1 MTPVTRISESKAVR
15 FGRRPAIAFVLS
27 GLLVIGAMLI
37 VLWQYGQKFHAGY
50 QDYAAAVSSPASLE
64 LVQLL
69 FHTAQRSRELALS
82 TTDSQLRNSLMEQ
95 ARTADQ
101 QIGREMEQY
110 ARLVTT
116 VEEIQFLKRLRRQ
129 RLELTECSDQ
139 LLTETQISGSGN
151 LTDRFLRDS
160 RDGREQILATLSR
173 LRELHGI
180 QLQEQFA
187 DWQGQADH
195 AFWQMAVVLVAL
207 VLAGGCLA
215 WYLYQARLTAAAES
229 EQLLQGVLDALSE
242 PLFVLDEK
250 HNVCLLNT
258 ACRVRMGRR
267 EEEVTGRPLLEAFPF
282 LAGTE
287 LALAISEVT
296 PATGLRI
303 IPQTTLTGGGSAE
316 YEIRVIPFTHG
327 VTVTARDI
335 TRQKRIEQS
344 VRQSEEQFRAI
355 FFSSPLPM
363 MVCDSNTQEII
374 EVNEQFIHC
383 YGYSRMELLRMR
395 LADLHRSEDSSEW
408 LQILLHPR
416 NGAHSQVEAQH
427 RRRNQSLLIVQLTGS
442 LLNWQEREAV
452 VVAVQ
457 DITVRKRTESVLQL
471 REAQLHEAKK
481 FTDQI
486 ISNAGEGIMVAD
498 RWMRHLLWNRR
509 MEDLTGIPARAATG
523 RPAEDN
529 LPGLS
534 REVLEKCHRQAL
546 KGEIVTSPAF
556 LLRRPEGTEIHLF
569 ATFAPN
575 RNMEGEIIGTIALV
589 REVSPHKPIND
600 AQDAHHFSASG
611 SCQPLTITRA

>member
-1 MTPVTRISESKAVR
+1 MTSVTRISESKAVR
-15 FGRRPAIAFVLS
+15 FGRRPATAFVLS
-27 GLLVIGAMLI
+27 GMLVIGAMLI
-37 VLWQYGQKFHAGY
+37 VLWQYGQKFHSGY

-64 LVQLL
+64 LIQSL
-69 FHTAQRSRELALS
+69 FHTAQHSRELALS
-82 TTDSQLRNSLMEQ
+82 TTDSQLRNLLMEQ

-101 QIGREMEQY
+101 QIGRELEQW
-110 ARLVTT
+110 ATLVTS
-116 VEEIQFLKRLRRQ
+116 VGEIQLLKRLRRQ
-129 RLELTECSDQ
+129 RLELTDCFDQ
-139 LLTETQISGSGN
+139 LLAETQMPISGN

-160 RDGREQILATLSR
+160 RYGREQILATLSR

-180 QLQEQFA
+180 QLQKRFD
-187 DWQGQADH
+187 DWQAQSARS
-195 AFWQMAVVLVAL
+195 FWQMAGVLAAL

-215 WYLYQARLTAAAES
+215 WFLCQARLTAAAES
-229 EQLLQGVLDALSE
+229 EHLLQGVLDALSE

-267 EEEVTGRPLLEAFPF
+267 EEEVIGRPLLEAFPF
-282 LAGTE
+282 LAGTD
-287 LALAISEVT
+287 LALTISEVT

-316 YEIRVIPFTHG
+316 YEIRVIPFSHEI
-327 VTVTARDI
+327 TVAARDI

-344 VRQSEEQFRAI
+344 VRQREEQFRAM

-363 MVCDSNTQEII
+363 MVCDRNTQEII
-374 EVNEQFIHC
+374 EVNDQFIQC

-395 LADLHRSEDSSEW
+395 LTDLRRPEDGSEW
-408 LQILLHPR
+408 LQTLLHPR
-416 NGAHSQVEAQH
+416 NGVLSQVEEQH
-427 RRRNQSLLIVQLTGS
+427 RRRNQSLIIVQLTGS
-442 LLNWQEREAV
+442 LMNWQEREAV
-452 VVAVQ
+452 IVAVQ

-498 RWMRHLLWNRR
+498 LWMRHLLWNRR
-509 MEDLTGIPARAATG
+509 MEDLTGIPAREATG
-523 RPAEDN
+523 RQAEDN

-534 REVLEKCHRQAL
+534 QEVLEKCHRQAL
-546 KGEIVTSPAF
+546 KGEIVISPDF
-556 LLRRPEGTEIHLF
+556 LLLRPEGTEIRLF

-575 RNMEGEIIGTIALV
+575 RNVAGEIIGTIALV
-589 REVSPHKPIND
+589 REVFPHKPIND
-600 AQDAHHFSASG
+600 AQDSAQEAHHYSASG
-611 SCQPLTITRA
+611 TCQI